1 MAKTNLIVGDT
12 KVEKAPAKFSEKS
25 LKEKLLTVL
34 EIVKGL
40 EIQSAK
46 GKNNKAWKEFIE
58 MVAQAV
64 ETGNFDITEEGKITI
79 NLVTP
84 ENRAQA
90 EELVKALNS
99 KNIKDVNDLNN
110 PDLILAEVKSLLK
123 YISELEA
130 SNADYEKDNE
140 ELTQTIEDLNNK
152 IENVQ
157 NDFDKLEAQVEVC
170 ETILLNTLKMD
181 IKDIK
186 EKVKEHNEKN
196 PDNQISTLVYMAQK
210 VEELVQGEDEQT
222 KGKDKS
228 DLGSEEKSTPKKTKG
243 KNKSGLGSK
252 IAIASLALTTLLGL
266 GGAAHHAAKQKDL
279 EEKVDGYVVTI
290 ENQNAQISDLLKIK
304 ENYDFIKD
312 GLTGAGYSYIT
323 DDNIDLEGLIED
335 LGEGEYSVETQQ
347 AYDEFIAY
355 LESQGIK
362 YEDLLDEN
370 GNYDPDLCP
379 ENIEA
384 YVTSSI
390 KYLNSI
396 QGLDGKLDDMFNNLG
411 IVDENGN
418 AVTINTFE
426 SRAEA
431 YGFVMKHLETVKSE
445 ALETL
450 QSLEPNANPEEFGN
464 AVLVILEIDKSIKEL
479 QGLAQANQEAY
490 EEAVEQYNQAKAEN
504 EALQKENE
512 ALKQE
517 NENLQKENEDLQ
529 KENEALNQENENLKQ
544 NGNSQGG
551 VEEEEQEQDNNQTVS
566 GGQGSQDSATG
577 DSGKNPTG
585 GKKPVD
591 QESEYGD

>member
-130 SNADYEKDNE
+130 SNADYETENK
-140 ELTQTIEDLNNK
+140 ELTK
-152 IENVQ
+152 
-157 NDFDKLEAQVEVC
+157 KLEQSQEKIKEFEAAFGNLELEVALA
-170 ETILLNTLKMD
+170 ERIIVRATGMD
-181 IKDIK
+181 IKDIQ

-196 PDNQISTLVYMAQK
+196 PDNQISTIVYLAQK
-210 VEELVQGEDEQT
+210 VEEIQAKEAAALKSKKKGNLGRNLLVG
-222 KGKDKS
+222 
-228 DLGSEEKSTPKKTKG
+228 
-243 KNKSGLGSK
+243 GLAFS
-252 IAIASLALTTLLGL
+252 TLLGFA
-266 GGAAHHAAKQKDL
+266 GAAHHAAKQKDL

-529 KENEALNQENENLKQ
+529 KENEALKQENENLQQ

-551 VEEEEQEQDNNQTVS
+551 VEEEEQEKDNNQTVS